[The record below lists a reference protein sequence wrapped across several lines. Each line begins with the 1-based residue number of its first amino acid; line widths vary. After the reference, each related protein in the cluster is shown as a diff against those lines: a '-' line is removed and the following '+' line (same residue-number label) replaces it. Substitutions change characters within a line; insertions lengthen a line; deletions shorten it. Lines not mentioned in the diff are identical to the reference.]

1 MKPLKLYLIATAAA
15 VSLSAAATY
24 AQSSADQHEHTA
36 PPTGQAA
43 TANNQM
49 MANMQAEQAKL
60 DDLVAQM
67 NAATGPD
74 KVDKIAAAVTE
85 MAAMH
90 KRMSGMMM
98 MRGGMMK

>member
-24 AQSSADQHEHTA
+24 AQSSAQQHEHPA
-36 PPTGQAA
+36 PPAGQTA
-43 TANNQM
+43 TASGQM